1 MQPAWYNDKGD
12 DGIFTSA
19 DWEIADQAYEILKA
33 RYDAKIQENNL
44 NFSNAAFA

>member
-19 DWEIADQAYEILKA
+19 DWKIADQAYEILKA
-33 RYDAKIQENNL
+33 HYEAKLQESDL
-44 NFSNAAFA
+44 NFSNVAFA